1 MVQSNQAKR
10 KRKKTGHL
18 LEWVKAIAP
27 CLIIV
32 MIGLGFLSYF
42 FEREK
47 EAAVRFLNIVKLLAE
62 DSEVV
67 RAGAVTA
74 MGDFYK
80 KYPNQS
86 SQVLAYHL
94 AKEEKALVRRAILNV
109 LEQAGAEA
117 IEPLVWMNRLL
128 AKAGDWTVDSMKE
141 SLEEDSMHDFSKDFF
156 SENLADIVTALATV
170 LRKGGFPKDEK
181 LDLSEVCLANQSSQ
195 GFIELDLREVNLEQ
209 ANLMRACLIKVSLK
223 KLKKANL
230 SDALFFYVDLRGAF
244 LQEAKLSPVRSVEVE
259 LMDANLT
266 KADLTDAF
274 LQRANMKG
282 ATLKEAGLTRA
293 DLSGANLTDAILTD
307 AFLEGAKMEG
317 ATLKGADLRG
327 ANLIGATFD
336 PRDIKEAKNWEKAI
350 FDDSQRQKL
359 GLTKINQ

>member
-1 MVQSNQAKR
+1 MVQRNQAKR
-10 KRKKTGHL
+10 RRKKTGHL

-47 EAAVRFLNIVKLLAE
+47 EAAVRFLNIVKLLAA

-80 KYPNQS
+80 KYRNQA

-94 AKEEKALVRRAILNV
+94 AKEEEALVRRAILNV

-128 AKAGDWTVDSMKE
+128 AKAGRWTVDSMEE
-141 SLEEDSMHDFSKDFF
+141 SLEEDSMHDFSKDCF
-156 SENLADIVTALATV
+156 SENLADIVRALATV

-181 LDLSEVCLANQSSQ
+181 LDLSEVCLANRSSQ
-195 GFIELDLREVNLEQ
+195 EFIELDLGQANLEK
-209 ANLMRACLIKVSLK
+209 ANLMRACLIRVS
-223 KLKKANL
+223 LKKANL
-230 SDALFFYVDLRGAF
+230 KKAKLNDTVLFCVDLTGAF
-244 LQEAKLSPVRSVEVE
+244 LQGAELSPVRSVQVE
-259 LMDANLT
+259 LMGANLT
-266 KADLTDAF
+266 K
-274 LQRANMKG
+274 
-282 ATLKEAGLTRA
+282 
-293 DLSGANLTDAILTD
+293 AILTD

-336 PRDIKEAKNWEKAI
+336 PKAIKEAKDWEKAI

-359 GLTKINQ
+359 GLSKINQ